1 MIILFT
7 LFATSCNSRLG
18 DNVQFLFPGL
28 LIWVFGALFFLCFLL
43 GGSADSFIFAPML
56 ILKNLLAMKQSLTNV
71 WRFYRDG
78 FRGMTLG
85 RTLWLIILIKLFV
98 IFFVLRLFFFPDFL
112 NSRASDEAGQSD
124 YVGRELIQRAVK

>member
-1 MIILFT
+1 
-7 LFATSCNSRLG
+7 
-18 DNVQFLFPGL
+18 
-28 LIWVFGALFFLCFLL
+28 
-43 GGSADSFIFAPML
+43 
-56 ILKNLLAMKQSLTNV
+56 MKQSLTNV

-112 NSRASDEAGQSD
+112 DSRASDEAGQGD